1 MTEQAPAYHVESV
14 LLPLRIGTRSSTL
27 ALAQTG
33 MMADRLAEIA
43 GRDVELV
50 RITSHGDTSKAS
62 LSSLGGTGVFVSALR
77 DALLADECDVI
88 VHSLKDLPTE
98 EVDGIVIAAIPTRE
112 DSRDALCARDGM
124 TLQTLPLGASVGTG
138 SPRRRAQLLAA
149 RPDLSVLDIR
159 GNVDTRL
166 NKVITGELDAVVLA
180 TAGLV
185 RIGRPEAITQHLE
198 LDAWPC
204 APGQGALA
212 LETRSDEASH
222 GITAL
227 VGQIDDIGARV
238 TACAERAVLA
248 GLEAG
253 CAAPVGVTASIS
265 TAFDADT
272 MAATHSLRIAATVL
286 SLDGQRQITKT
297 WSGASDHGQEGAALL
312 VTELLAAG
320 AAALAP
326 LGSP

>member
-1 MTEQAPAYHVESV
+1 MLP
-14 LLPLRIGTRSSTL
+14 PLRIGTRSSTL

-33 MMADRLAEIA
+33 MMAERLTEIA

-88 VHSLKDLPTE
+88 VHSLKDLPTG
-98 EVDGIVIAAIPTRE
+98 EVEGIVMAAIPTRE
-112 DSRDALCARDGM
+112 DSRDALCARDGL
-124 TLQTLPLGASVGTG
+124 TLETLPDGATVGTG

-149 RPDLSVLDIR
+149 RPDLNVLDIR

-166 NKVITGELDAVVLA
+166 GKVTMGELDAVILA

-198 LDAWPC
+198 LDGWPC

-222 GITAL
+222 GITAI
-227 VGQIDDIGARV
+227 VSQIDDIGARV
-238 TACAERAVLA
+238 TALAERAVLA

-265 TAFDADT
+265 TTFDADT
-272 MAATHSLRIAATVL
+272 LAATHSLRIAATVL
-286 SLDGQRQITKT
+286 SLDGQQQITKN
-297 WSGASDHGQEGAALL
+297 WNGPSDHGQDGAALL
-312 VTELLAAG
+312 VAELLSAG
-320 AAALAP
+320 AADLAP
-326 LGSP
+326 LGSTR